1 MQANNS
7 LNYNE
12 SPEKPIPETIL
23 QPGQNRAKR
32 GPLIVFGA
40 TALGFVILLFALP
53 GSLNDKLMLLST
65 GACAQRPAHSYFMA
79 GMQLPMEGRMVGIFG
94 GFALTL
100 FFLWFI
106 GRGRAFHQPPLPV
119 MIVLMA
125 MVGTMAFDGLNATA
139 FDMNLPTLYTPQNWL
154 RLTTGVLSGIGLAG
168 LTQPFFNSITWK
180 RGYNRRSFEN
190 WGELAVMLSIGL
202 LLGLAT
208 ASGWDWLYWPIA
220 LLTVGGLI
228 VALLVINSMI
238 FTVALRRENRADTVL
253 DMLTPLSLLFIFSV
267 GELILF
273 GAMRV
278 AFIGMPL

>member
-1 MQANNS
+1 MQADNS
-7 LNYNE
+7 LGYNE
-12 SPEKPIPETIL
+12 SPEKSIANGSVNLRRPRT
-23 QPGQNRAKR
+23 KR
-32 GPLIVFGA
+32 RPLVVFGA
-40 TALGFVILLFALP
+40 TVLGFFVLLFALP
-53 GSLNDKLMLLST
+53 GNLNDKLLLLAT
-65 GACAQRPAHSYFMA
+65 GACAQRPGHSYFMA

-119 MIVLMA
+119 MLVLVA
-125 MVGTMAFDGLNATA
+125 MVATIAIDGLNATA
-139 FDMNLPTLYTPQNWL
+139 YDMQLPTLYTPQNWL

-168 LTQPFFNSITWK
+168 LTQPFFNSITWR

-190 WGELAVMLSIGL
+190 WGELIVMLSIGL

-208 ASGWDWLYWPIA
+208 ASGWNWLYWPIA

-228 VALLVINSMI
+228 VALVVMNSMV
-238 FTVALRRENRADTVL
+238 FTVALRRENRIDSAME
-253 DMLTPLSLLFIFSV
+253 MLTPISLIFIFSL

-278 AFIGMPL
+278 AFIGSPV